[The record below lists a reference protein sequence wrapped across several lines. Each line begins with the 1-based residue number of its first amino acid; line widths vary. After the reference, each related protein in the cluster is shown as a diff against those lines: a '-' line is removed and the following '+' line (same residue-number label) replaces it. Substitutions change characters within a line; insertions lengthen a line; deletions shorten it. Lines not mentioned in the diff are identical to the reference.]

1 MDGQQ
6 QYKSHKTIF
15 NLIKEGINKRIEE
28 KNMKE
33 QLKCHIQQLEDLLEE
48 MHEKAQEKANLP
60 KIEGSITSINLYS
73 NKNSNE
79 PKWYEYGIGTY
90 IYGEGIVIGCF
101 SNPQYSPYKIKC
113 INFSNSESGLFSLF
127 NSSQNIYFRESIK
140 KTILNIGKI
149 LNPEVLTHN
158 MHIGTTV
165 FMLYPK
171 QPIKKNP
178 RIIKYDNRFK
188 YYNGR
193 SDIEITLDLL

>member
-1 MDGQQ
+1 
-6 QYKSHKTIF
+6 
-15 NLIKEGINKRIEE
+15 
-28 KNMKE
+28 MKE

-60 KIEGSITSINLYS
+60 KIEGSITAINLYS

-79 PKWYEYGIGTY
+79 PKWHEYGIGTY
-90 IYGEGIVIGCF
+90 IYGEGIVIGCY

-113 INFSNSESGLFSLF
+113 INFSNIESGLFSLF
-127 NSSQNIYFRESIK
+127 NSPQSIYFMESIK

-158 MHIGTTV
+158 MYIGTTV

-178 RIIKYDNRFK
+178 RIIKYDNKFK
-188 YYNGR
+188 YYDGR